1 MGWRGRRRWPGN
13 GPFRD
18 LPPWQRPGWRYGNTG
33 YDRDSGYTVDPTRC
47 ARFPELPR
55 WWWAN
60 PDFNP
65 QAPNTDTANVAPV
78 YPPAANPEQEKAL
91 LQQELDMI
99 NKEMEAIRNRLQE
112 LNKEE

>member
-18 LPPWQRPGWRYGNTG
+18 LPPWQRPGRMYGNGG
-33 YDRDSGYTVDPTRC
+33 YDRDYSDPTRC

-60 PDFNP
+60 PDYHQ
-65 QAPNTDTANVAPV
+65 QAPNIEGTNVVPQ
-78 YPPAANPEQEKAL
+78 YPPLANPEQEKAI

-99 NKEMEAIRNRLQE
+99 GKEMEAIKKRLQE
-112 LNKEE
+112 LGTEE